1 MGKYN
6 FTSQKIA
13 ELEKRLSM
21 LEQANDELRKENAEL
36 RNNSATTN
44 KRELARDLTNYDKC
58 VELWGYEI
66 IDGKLTETND
76 RRTISNGFATL
87 HQNVARALMPVVYKA
102 EASSKERIRGKSLAS
117 LSEEEYAIFLET
129 LEACIETIY
138 YAKQKMKG
146 ENKSA

>member
-6 FTSQKIA
+6 FTSLKIA
-13 ELEKRLSM
+13 ELEKRLSI

-44 KRELARDLTNYDKC
+44 KRELARDLANYDKC
-58 VELWGYEI
+58 IELWGYEI

-76 RRTISNGFATL
+76 RRTVSNNFATL

-102 EASSKERIRGKSLAS
+102 EASTKERIRGKSLAS

-138 YAKQKMKG
+138 YAKQKIKG
-146 ENKSA
+146 ENKNA

>member
-6 FTSQKIA
+6 FTSLKIA

-58 VELWGYEI
+58 IELWGYEI
-66 IDGKLTETND
+66 IDGKLTKTDD
-76 RRTISNGFATL
+76 RRTIANNFATL

-102 EASSKERIRGKSLAS
+102 EASSKERIRGKSFVS

-138 YAKQKMKG
+138 YAKQKAKG
-146 ENKSA
+146 ENKNA

>member
-44 KRELARDLTNYDKC
+44 KRELARDLTNYGKC
-58 VELWGYEI
+58 IELWGYEI

-76 RRTISNGFATL
+76 RRTIANNFATL

-102 EASSKERIRGKSLAS
+102 EASAKERIRGKSLAS

>member
-6 FTSQKIA
+6 FTSLKIA
-13 ELEKRLSM
+13 ELEKRLSV

-36 RNNSATTN
+36 RSNSATTN

-58 VELWGYEI
+58 IELWGYEI

-76 RRTISNGFATL
+76 RRTVSNNFATL

-102 EASSKERIRGKSLAS
+102 EASNKERIRGKSLAS

-146 ENKSA
+146 ENKNA